1 MLMCEI
7 EMYQNNLGLTM
18 CLILS
23 NNLLTMIS
31 NPFDDIDMSILETF
45 DNEDD
50 LMSYLVSKY
59 WLDPAK
65 KIEEII
71 TYQFKNNQQNNV

>member
-1 MLMCEI
+1 MLF
-7 EMYQNNLGLTM
+7 NV
-18 CLILS
+18 
-23 NNLLTMIS
+23 
-31 NPFDDIDMSILETF
+31 FDDIDMSLLDEF

-71 TYQFKNNQQNNV
+71 NQQNNENIYTTWRVDEMWRRY

>member
-1 MLMCEI
+1 MVE
-7 EMYQNNLGLTM
+7 T
-18 CLILS
+18 LS

-31 NPFDDIDMSILETF
+31 NPFDSIDMSLLDEF

-71 TYQFKNNQQNNV
+71 TYQFNQE

>member
-1 MLMCEI
+1 
-7 EMYQNNLGLTM
+7 
-18 CLILS
+18 
-23 NNLLTMIS
+23 MIS
-31 NPFDDIDMSILETF
+31 NPLDDIDMSLLDEF

-71 TYQFKNNQQNNV
+71 TYQFNQQNNV

>member
-1 MLMCEI
+1 
-7 EMYQNNLGLTM
+7 
-18 CLILS
+18 
-23 NNLLTMIS
+23 MIS
-31 NPFDDIDMSILETF
+31 NPFDDIDMSLLEEF
-45 DNEDD
+45 KNVDD

-71 TYQFKNNQQNNV
+71 TYQFNQQ

>member
-1 MLMCEI
+1 MVE
-7 EMYQNNLGLTM
+7 T
-18 CLILS
+18 LS

-31 NPFDDIDMSILETF
+31 NPFSDIDMSLLEEF

-71 TYQFKNNQQNNV
+71 TYQFNQQ